1 LADYPEDYSHY
12 YCRYHINNYSKK
24 YLNIFAIINN
34 NTKPCQPPSQ
44 EIRNK
49 SREKPLGLVG
59 GEIERK
65 KNMLEIILVLVS
77 LVILEIVVL
86 GRKKSKSAE
95 ENSYDIQMSL
105 IKKTKK
111 GC

>member
-1 LADYPEDYSHY
+1 
-12 YCRYHINNYSKK
+12 
-24 YLNIFAIINN
+24 
-34 NTKPCQPPSQ
+34 
-44 EIRNK
+44 
-49 SREKPLGLVG
+49 LGLVG